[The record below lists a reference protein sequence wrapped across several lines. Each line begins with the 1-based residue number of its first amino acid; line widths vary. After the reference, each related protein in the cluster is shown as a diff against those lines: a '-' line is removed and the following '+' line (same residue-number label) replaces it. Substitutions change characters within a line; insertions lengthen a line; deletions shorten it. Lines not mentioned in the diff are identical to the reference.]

1 MKLDVTCMRYLSKDD
16 YRVLTAV
23 EQGMRNH
30 ELVPVE
36 LITSIAK
43 LRHGGIIKI
52 LSTLLRHKLLAH
64 EQQQYNGYRLSY
76 LGYDILA
83 LRTLLSRNVVTGVG
97 SQIGV
102 GKESDIFEATDEEGN
117 ELVIKIHRLGRTSFR
132 TVRKNRDYMEN
143 KSKASWLYMSRLA
156 AIKEFAFMQA
166 LYARD
171 FPTPRPV
178 DQNRHIVV
186 MNRIHGYPLSQVQG
200 DSLTNIPLLFLQS
213 IQILKRLVYYGLI
226 HCDYNEFNL
235 MISSST
241 GHQATASNLPYDSS
255 SNDPVYDHLIMIDF
269 PQIIS
274 ITHPNSS
281 EMFQRDLNGV
291 IRYFTH
297 KLKYSLE
304 EIDEKEDKVEAQVH
318 GQEDAEGGV
327 AGVGVAEKK
336 KAPMSE
342 EEKRI
347 RDLIVEEL
355 IGKDGEIIQLEEI
368 IESQQKEKREKEQ
381 REREERS
388 QKATAS
394 GGEGG
399 TEDDDAIG
407 DDIYE
412 EIKRRQYHGGG
423 MNHDDDRTLIEYL
436 AHNREHKAEM
446 MRELMNEGGAEEE
459 DKQDPDHEATVEE
472 VGQLSL
478 QDRSE
483 VEGGEE
489 GSEDEDEAQPIKS
502 QEEIR
507 NALRRLASCPSS
519 PLFSLF
525 LC

>member
-43 LRHGGIIKI
+43 LRHGGIVKI

-102 GKESDIFEATDEEGN
+102 GKESDIFEATDENGN

-132 TVRKNRDYMEN
+132 SVRKNRDYMEN

-156 AIKEFAFMQA
+156 AIKEYSFMQA

-235 MISSST
+235 MISSSS
-241 GHQATASNLPYDSS
+241 GHQAPASTNLPQSQETVS
-255 SNDPVYDHLIMIDF
+255 PLYDHLIMIDF

-274 ITHPNSS
+274 INHMNAS

-304 EIDEKEDKVEAQVH
+304 DSDGKED
-318 GQEDAEGGV
+318 QEQEEGEEGAV
-327 AGVGVAEKK
+327 RKK
-336 KAPMSE
+336 KTPMTE

-355 IGKDGEIIQLEEI
+355 IGRDGEIIQLEEI
-368 IESQQKEKREKEQ
+368 IESQQKEKKEKEQ

-388 QKATAS
+388 QRAAI
-394 GGEGG
+394 GGAGAV
-399 TEDDDAIG
+399 EDDEEANG

-446 MRELMNEGGAEEE
+446 MRELRNEGGEQDSQEEE
-459 DKQDPDHEATVEE
+459 AEDPDHEATVEE
-472 VGQLSL
+472 VGQLTLRDGGES
-478 QDRSE
+478 DI
-483 VEGGEE
+483 VEEE
-489 GSEDEDEAQPIKS
+489 GSDDGEDRALPIKS

-507 NALRRLASCPSS
+507 NALRR
-519 PLFSLF
+519 
-525 LC
+525 

>member
-16 YRVLTAV
+16 FRVLTAV

-43 LRHGGIIKI
+43 LRHGGIVKI

-102 GKESDIFEATDEEGN
+102 GKESDIFEATDENGN

-132 TVRKNRDYMEN
+132 SVRKNRDYMEN
-143 KSKASWLYMSRLA
+143 RSKASWLYMSRLA
-156 AIKEFAFMQA
+156 AIKEYAFMQA

-213 IQILKRLVYYGLI
+213 VQILKRLVYYGLI

-235 MISSST
+235 MISSSS
-241 GHQATASNLPYDSS
+241 GPSSSSNLPQSLEAES
-255 SNDPVYDHLIMIDF
+255 PLYDHLIMIDF

-274 ITHPNSS
+274 INHMNAS

-304 EIDEKEDKVEAQVH
+304 DSDGKEEEDCDQHLEAGEV
-318 GQEDAEGGV
+318 
-327 AGVGVAEKK
+327 KK
-336 KAPMSE
+336 KVPMTE

-347 RDLIVEEL
+347 RELIVEEL

-368 IESQQKEKREKEQ
+368 IESQQKEKIEKE
-381 REREERS
+381 RRVKEERS
-388 QKATAS
+388 QIVAA
-394 GGEGG
+394 GGHVPEEEEGN
-399 TEDDDAIG
+399 D

-446 MRELMNEGGAEEE
+446 MKELRNEGGNENEEE
-459 DKQDPDHEATVEE
+459 TGDPDQEATVDE
-472 VGQLSL
+472 VGQLNL
-478 QDRSE
+478 RD
-483 VEGGEE
+483 GGESAEEE
-489 GSEDEDEAQPIKS
+489 GSDGDEDQSQPIKS

-507 NALRRLASCPSS
+507 NALRR
-519 PLFSLF
+519 
-525 LC
+525 

>member
-43 LRHGGIIKI
+43 LRHGGIVKI

-102 GKESDIFEATDEEGN
+102 GKESDIFEATDENGN

-132 TVRKNRDYMEN
+132 SVRKNRDYMEN

-156 AIKEFAFMQA
+156 AIKEYSFMQA

-235 MISSST
+235 MISSSS
-241 GHQATASNLPYDSS
+241 GHQAPASTNLPQSQETVS
-255 SNDPVYDHLIMIDF
+255 PLYDHLIMIDF

-274 ITHPNSS
+274 INHMNAS

-304 EIDEKEDKVEAQVH
+304 DSDGKED
-318 GQEDAEGGV
+318 QEQEEGEEGAV
-327 AGVGVAEKK
+327 RKK
-336 KAPMSE
+336 KTPMTE

-355 IGKDGEIIQLEEI
+355 IGRDGEIIQLEEI
-368 IESQQKEKREKEQ
+368 IESQQKEKKEKEQ

-388 QKATAS
+388 QRAAI
-394 GGEGG
+394 GGAGAV
-399 TEDDDAIG
+399 EDDEEANG

-446 MRELMNEGGAEEE
+446 MRELRNEGGEQDSQEEE
-459 DKQDPDHEATVEE
+459 AEDPDHEATVEE
-472 VGQLSL
+472 VGQLTLRDGGESGI
-478 QDRSE
+478 
-483 VEGGEE
+483 VEEE
-489 GSEDEDEAQPIKS
+489 GSDDGEDRALPIKS

-507 NALRRLASCPSS
+507 NALRR
-519 PLFSLF
+519 
-525 LC
+525 